1 MRKIFCQELIKY
13 FDQKPFVFLT
23 GDLGYNALE
32 PLQARM
38 GKYFINAG
46 VAEQNMISTA
56 AGIAKSGMRVFCY
69 SIAPFIYARPYEQI
83 RNDLCLHNLP
93 VTLVGNGGGYGYG
106 VMGATHHAIED
117 YGALMRLQNMSAFI
131 PVFSSDISAMITKI
145 DNSKSPNYLRLGLVE
160 NKNDLPYQQWRKA
173 LNGELG
179 CVIAIGSIA
188 GKILLELEK
197 IPQKNRPNLWILSE
211 LPINNFPQELIND
224 IQNNKLCIFEE
235 HVAGGSAGQMTATK
249 LLSDDIKIK
258 SFLHLHAKGYP
269 SQKYGSQNFHRQ
281 ESGLVTENILSF
293 F

>member
-32 PLQARM
+32 PLWTRM

-106 VMGATHHAIED
+106 VMGATHHALED
-117 YGALMRLQNMSAFI
+117 YGSLMMLQNMSAFI
-131 PVFSSDISAMITKI
+131 PVFSSDISAMIIKI

-211 LPINNFPQELIND
+211 LPINNFPQELIAD

-235 HVAGGSAGQMTATK
+235 HVANGSAGQMIATK